1 MDGLPQK
8 GKRIGRASRRES
20 NYLAAIIHV
29 NRIAVVSAQGPKIH
43 GLSSFPER
51 GVANRGID
59 ERINFARCRGTNHPA
74 TSVDSSDVRVLATGE
89 GAKIGKDTFIPPEH
103 VRDEASRG
111 TIAIV
116 GIWCRQLRFPGQHS
130 LVV

>member
-8 GKRIGRASRRES
+8 GKRIGCASRRES

-29 NRIAVVSAQGPKIH
+29 NRIAVVSAEGPKIH

-59 ERINFARCRGTNHPA
+59 ERINFARCRKTNYPA
-74 TSVDSSDVRVLATGE
+74 AGVDSADVGVLASGE
-89 GAKIGKDTFIPPEH
+89 GTEIAKDTLIPSEP
-103 VRDEASRG
+103 VSNKASRG
-111 TIAIV
+111 TIATV
-116 GIWCRQLRFPGQHS
+116 GIYRRQLGFPG
-130 LVV
+130 